1 MAIDPRLVSAL
12 HLQAVRHAELSLEE
26 HAAHVV
32 FQTST
37 LEALLDGA
45 YDGDLTIGE
54 LRRHGDLGLGTF
66 DGLDGEMIVLDGE
79 VWRARVDGMVERAGD
94 EERTPFA
101 VVTPF
106 AADQTIVVDG
116 QVELDEL
123 MARATSHADRA
134 GGGEDARARGDSR
147 VCARPEPTGPARSS
161 AGPAAGALA
170 VRFDGRLDHVHAR
183 SVPRQPKPY
192 PPLVEAAT
200 TQQEFAIDG
209 VEGSLVGF
217 VFPTWAGG
225 VELPGA
231 HLHAI
236 TADRTRGG
244 HVLHARVGPGVL
256 LVDPLTDLHLEL
268 PAGVELPRGDGDDA
282 SLRRIEGG

>member
-1 MAIDPRLVSAL
+1 MAIDPRLVQAL
-12 HLQAVRHAELSLEE
+12 HLHAVRHDGLPAEE
-26 HAAHVV
+26 HAPHVA

-54 LRRHGDLGLGTF
+54 LRHHGDLGLGTF
-66 DGLDGEMIVLDGE
+66 DGLDGEMIMLDGV
-79 VWRARVDGMVERAGD
+79 VWRARADGDVEPVED
-94 EERTPFA
+94 DERTPFA

-106 AADQTIVVDG
+106 AADTTIAIDEPME
-116 QVELDEL
+116 QQELL
-123 MARATSHADRA
+123 ALVAGTPIGRAA
-134 GGGEDARARGDSR
+134 
-147 VCARPEPTGPARSS
+147 TGPAGSS
-161 AGPAAGALA
+161 AGPADVTLA
-170 VRFDGRLDHVHAR
+170 VRFDGTLDAVHAR

-192 PPLVEAAT
+192 PPLVEAAA
-200 TQQEFAIDG
+200 TQRQFWIGA

-217 VFPTWAGG
+217 VFPSWAGG

-244 HVLHARVGPGVL
+244 HVLHARVGPGTLQVAAI
-256 LVDPLTDLHLEL
+256 DALHLEL
-268 PAGVELPRGDGDDA
+268 PLGVELPSGDGGPDRA
-282 SLRRIEGG
+282 SALDRLEND